1 MTSSVQVAHRGRQ
14 IDREACLTALAA
26 GEIARVVYHEAALP
40 AVEVVVY
47 DLVDDGIVFSVP
59 DGSGLAGV
67 AEGSVLALTVD
78 TVDGDGRGLCVLVT
92 GKVRELVE
100 AHGAVNG
107 SAPADRPTP
116 GGESRTL
123 VLPLQRLSGHRVA
136 LALRR

>member
-1 MTSSVQVAHRGRQ
+1 MTSGVQVAQRGRQ

-26 GEIARVVYHEAALP
+26 GEIARVVYHQAALP

-67 AEGSVLALTVD
+67 EEGSVLALTVD
-78 TVDGDGRGLCVLVT
+78 TVDGEGSGLCVLVT
-92 GKVRELVE
+92 GKVRELAE
-100 AHGAVNG
+100 ARGAGNG
-107 SAPADRPTP
+107 ADRPTP
-116 GGESRTL
+116 DGSPRTL
-123 VLPLQRLSGHRVA
+123 VIPLQRLSGHRVA